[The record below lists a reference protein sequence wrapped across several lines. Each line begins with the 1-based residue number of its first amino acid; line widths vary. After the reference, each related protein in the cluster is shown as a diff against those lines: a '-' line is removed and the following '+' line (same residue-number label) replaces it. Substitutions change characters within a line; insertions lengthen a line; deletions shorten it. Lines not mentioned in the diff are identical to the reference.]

1 MTDLNSRR
9 WSRWI
14 LVLVVVAATIY
25 FLYRVREVTIPFIW
39 AGLLAYLLFRPVQFI
54 EKQGLKRVWAIL
66 LLYVVIIVALGT
78 IFYFAL
84 PGLIRELTE
93 MARAIP
99 QYAHEAQ
106 HMADRLQNLDIPVRL
121 GEIVKENISRVNEF
135 VYQGL
140 RNFVGGLYSFLSKVL
155 AIVFAPILA
164 FYILTD
170 WEKIR
175 DSFLKLFSP
184 RGRREAQE
192 LFSSLDTVL
201 IEFFKGH
208 LLVATFVGAMVGLA
222 ALLLG
227 VKFPLM
233 LGILSGVT
241 NLIPYFGAFLGGVP
255 AVAVALT
262 ESWQLGLYMTLAIFV
277 IQQVEGNLI
286 TPKVIGGKL
295 GIHPLLIVFSLLAG
309 GKLWGIWGMLVA
321 VPLAAVLKV
330 LIGWLYLKLVE

>member
-1 MTDLNSRR
+1 M
-9 WSRWI
+9 
-14 LVLVVVAATIY
+14 
-25 FLYRVREVTIPFIW
+25 
-39 AGLLAYLLFRPVQFI
+39 
-54 EKQGLKRVWAIL
+54 

-78 IFYFAL
+78 IFTL
-84 PGLIRELTE
+84 PC
-93 MARAIP
+93 
-99 QYAHEAQ
+99 
-106 HMADRLQNLDIPVRL
+106 PVDPGTDGNGPSHPSVRSR
-121 GEIVKENISRVNEF
+121 GSAYGGSPAKPGYPGTTREIVKENISRVNEV

-295 GIHPLLIVFSLLAG
+295 GIHPLLIVFSVG
-309 GKLWGIWGMLVA
+309 GRETMGIWGMLVA

>member
-1 MTDLNSRR
+1 MAEFNSQRL
-9 WSRWI
+9 SRWI
-14 LVLVVVAATIY
+14 IVLVVDAATIY
-25 FLYRVREVTIPFIW
+25 FLYRVREVIMPFVW

-66 LLYVVIIVALGT
+66 LLYVVIFLVVGT
-78 IFYFAL
+78 MLYFAL
-84 PGLIRELTE
+84 PGLIRELTD
-93 MARAIP
+93 MARVIP
-99 QYAHEAQ
+99 QYAQEAQ
-106 HMADRLQNLDIPVRL
+106 NMADRLQNLDIPVRL

-140 RNFVGGLYSFLSKVL
+140 RNFVGGLYSFLSKML

-164 FYILTD
+164 FYVLTD

-192 LFSSLDTVL
+192 LFSSIDIVL

-208 LLVATFVGAMVGLA
+208 LMVATFVGAMVGLA

-255 AVAVALT
+255 AVAVALAD
-262 ESWQLGLYMTLAIFV
+262 SWQLGLYMALAILI
-277 IQQVEGNLI
+277 IQQVEGSLI

-295 GIHPLLIVFSLLAG
+295 GIHPLIIVFSLLAG
-309 GKLWGIWGMLVA
+309 GKLLGIWGMLLA